1 MKLWDVIRSVGSAA
15 LQVAL
20 PGTGSL
26 IVGAVNE
33 LLPNDKKLTANA
45 TGDDIS
51 SAISSLPPAQ
61 QATILSKEFDVSIT
75 QIKESNS
82 TVRAM
87 LESDAN
93 NPHTTRPYIAKGAFH
108 IIAFVIGRVG
118 VVPWRANRRRED
130 SSVGYERLAVCTG
143 RYRSVSNATM
153 GLLWCTKKRAQEQ
166 IRRGERTIDPC
177 RVSRYTG

>member
-108 IIAFVIGRVG
+108 IIAFVI
-118 VVPWRANRRRED
+118 
-130 SSVGYERLAVCTG
+130 AVCTG